1 VVKYRYAKAAIPK
14 LAKIAKII
22 RIHLIMGCF
31 ERFLRFFFLVDF
43 GPLLR
48 CEVGAF
54 FVDFVDFADFAGF
67 ALAELLLEFDVGLE
81 LFFVDFPISLVP
93 QFLGLSDEV
102 FLVFDGMNSTL
113 TLLYMSWNRTCVNS
127 TRFVLLKS
135 LR

>member
-1 VVKYRYAKAAIPK
+1 
-14 LAKIAKII
+14 
-22 RIHLIMGCF
+22 MGCF

-93 QFLGLSDEV
+93 QFLGFSDEV
-102 FLVFDGMNSTL
+102 FLVFDGMVPRYVALRALTKTL
-113 TLLYMSWNRTCVNS
+113 CEYPLDSY
-127 TRFVLLKS
+127 F
-135 LR
+135 